1 MNVENK
7 KSRIAESVKKAYGRF
22 HGSFSEFKVTMAA
35 LLLWTAVSALED
47 VCTSGFFVRE
57 FNWSVSYRVTDWV
70 FRFFFLLFIST
81 FFAETCFRGKK
92 LQSYLSCF
100 ILTIF
105 SAALS
110 LGVSEPGFI
119 KELFDMAGGS
129 GFWHERFQGFMGG
142 YVIILLALTVYFSFK
157 RSGILFSEYAGRV
170 LSNMVPVMII
180 YFVLFFG
187 LLFVWAVLIT
197 LFSVSSAGILIL
209 MLPVTL
215 YLLPG
220 CIYALNHVE
229 REISPE
235 ISLIIKYLINIFSI
249 CIILIGYGYAL
260 SLIIGEM
267 PSNEIFGILTALF
280 CMSAPV
286 WIMNEADR
294 KDTFFSKLAAV
305 LPYIFSPLIL
315 LQIYSIAVRIGEY
328 GFTPGRYVGIAV
340 ILFELC
346 TILIWA
352 FCRKRCERL
361 LLLLAVFAGISTM
374 VPGINM
380 YSVSF
385 KSQEAFLNECLVKDS
400 DFSDLENKRF
410 QGAYRY
416 LKKRMSEEKF
426 EERYGKVDIQEE
438 EKYRR
443 KWRYLH
449 GCQMAGEIDTVG
461 FAKMNMLN
469 QSDKYPETGSDEI
482 AIDFS
487 KFEFYKRGT
496 GEKIEIDLSDFYTRC
511 MEYKEANPD
520 SDKEADSAYM
530 KQFNKIRIDRDRV
543 FYVNH
548 FQVNYYTVREDG
560 KEVRKI
566 TSVNI
571 GGMLLE

>member
-1 MNVENK
+1 METK
-7 KSRIAESVKKAYGRF
+7 KSWIAEFVKKAYGRF
-22 HGSFSEFKVTMAA
+22 HGSFSEFKITLAV
-35 LLLWTAVSALED
+35 LLLWTVVSALED
-47 VCTSGFFVRE
+47 IWTSGLFVKE
-57 FNWSVSYRVTDWV
+57 LNWAVSYWVTDWL

-81 FFAETCFRGKK
+81 FFAETCFLGKK
-92 LQSYLSCF
+92 IQSYLSCF
-100 ILTIF
+100 ILAVF
-105 SAALS
+105 SAVLS
-110 LGVSEPGFI
+110 LGVSEPDFL
-119 KELFDMAGGS
+119 KDLFDAAGGS
-129 GFWHERFQGFMGG
+129 GFWHERFQGFMAG

-180 YFVLFFG
+180 YVALFFG
-187 LLFVWAVLIT
+187 LLFVWAALTT
-197 LFSVSSAGILIL
+197 LFSVSSMGILIL

-215 YLLPG
+215 YLIPG
-220 CIYALNHVE
+220 CIHALNHVE
-229 REISPE
+229 KEISPE

-260 SLIIGEM
+260 RILVIGKM

-280 CMSAPV
+280 CMSAPA
-286 WIMNEADR
+286 WIMNGVDR

-315 LQIYSIAVRIGEY
+315 LQIYSIAVRIREY
-328 GFTPGRYVGIAV
+328 GFTPGRYVGIVV

-352 FCRKRCERL
+352 FYRKHCERL

-374 VPGINM
+374 APGINM

-385 KSQEAFLNECLVKDS
+385 KSQESFLNGYVLADS
-400 DFSDLENKRF
+400 VFSLEHRRF
-410 QGAYRY
+410 KGAYQY

-426 EERYGKVDIQEE
+426 EERYGKAGIQEE
-438 EKYRR
+438 EKYRKR
-443 KWRYLH
+443 WHYLH
-449 GCQMAGEIDTVG
+449 GCQLAGEIDTHG
-461 FAKMNMLN
+461 YAKVNMLN
-469 QSDKYPETGSDEI
+469 QSDKYAENGSDEL

-487 KFEFYKRGT
+487 KFEFYKRST
-496 GEKIEIDLSDFYTRC
+496 GEKIEIDLSDFCTRC

-530 KQFNKIRIDRDRV
+530 KQFNKIRLDKDRV

-548 FQVNYYTVREDG
+548 FQVTYYTVIEDG
-560 KEVRKI
+560 EEVKKI